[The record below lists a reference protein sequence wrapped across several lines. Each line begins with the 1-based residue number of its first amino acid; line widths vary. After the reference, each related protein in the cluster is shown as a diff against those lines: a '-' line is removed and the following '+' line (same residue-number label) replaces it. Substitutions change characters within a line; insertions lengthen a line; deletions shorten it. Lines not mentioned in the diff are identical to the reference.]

1 MEKMYRKDY
10 FHNNFLEFLWDGINQ
25 ASKKKQCELKVC
37 F

>member
-1 MEKMYRKDY
+1 MIMEKMYRKDY
-10 FHNNFLEFLWDGINQ
+10 FLEFLWDGINQ